1 MPLLVKQ
8 ETLPLLALSGR
19 QTIAESA
26 ALCEK
31 GDKSGDVPL

>member
-31 GDKSGDVPL
+31 GDGARNVPL